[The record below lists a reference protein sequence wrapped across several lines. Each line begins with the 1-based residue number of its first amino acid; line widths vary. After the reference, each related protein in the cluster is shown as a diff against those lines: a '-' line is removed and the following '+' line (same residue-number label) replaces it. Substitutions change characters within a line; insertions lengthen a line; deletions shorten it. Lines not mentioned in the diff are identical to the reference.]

1 LFIVIS
7 SLRLRGF
14 ASKVCAVKPRSVL
27 PVLAIHGG
35 AGTIARRELTPLRER
50 QYCAGLA
57 AALRAGYAVLDN
69 GGSSMDAVTAAVVAL
84 EDSPL
89 FNAGRGATLNAAGE
103 HELDASVMDG
113 ASGKAGAVTGVRRI
127 RNPVLAARAVMER
140 TPHVMLAGAAADRYA
155 RSAGLALV
163 SPRYFSTPERARAL
177 RRARAHALSSAADRH
192 GTVGAVAL
200 DGSGNL
206 AAATSTGGYTNKMAG
221 RVGDSPIIGAGT
233 YADNAT
239 CAVSTTGIGEF
250 FIRAVAA
257 YDVAARMRYLGE
269 TLGLATRR
277 ALARVVAL
285 GGDGG
290 LIAVDR
296 AGKVAMPF
304 VSEGMYRGVARSG
317 RFTVGIYRRK

>member
-1 LFIVIS
+1 
-7 SLRLRGF
+7 
-14 ASKVCAVKPRSVL
+14 VL
-27 PVLAIHGG
+27 VVHGG
-35 AGTIARRELTPLRER
+35 AGTIRRRELTPRREK
-50 QYCAGLA
+50 QYCAALA
-57 AALRAGYAVLDN
+57 AALRNGYAVLEN

-113 ASGKAGAVTGVRRI
+113 ATGKAGAVAGVRRI
-127 RNPVLAARAVMER
+127 KNPVLAARAVMES
-140 TPHVMLAGAAADRYA
+140 TAHVMLAGAAADRYA
-155 RSAGLALV
+155 GTAGLVLV
-163 SPRYFSTPERARAL
+163 SQRYFSTPERARAL
-177 RRARAHALSSAADRH
+177 RRARAHAATRAADRH

-200 DGSGNL
+200 DRSGNL

-221 RVGDSPIIGAGT
+221 RVGDSPIVGAGT

-239 CAVSTTGIGEF
+239 CAVSTTGIGEY

-257 YDVAARMRYLGE
+257 YDVAARMRYRGDS
-269 TLGLATRR
+269 LAVAARR

-304 VSEGMYRGVARSG
+304 VSEGMYRGVARDG
-317 RFTVGIYRRK
+317 RYEVAIYR

>member
-1 LFIVIS
+1 MRS
-7 SLRLRGF
+7 SLVR
-14 ASKVCAVKPRSVL
+14 
-27 PVLAIHGG
+27 PVLVVHGG
-35 AGTIARRELTPLRER
+35 AGTITRRDLTPRREREYR
-50 QYCAGLA
+50 AGLA
-57 AALRAGYAVLDN
+57 AALQRGYAVLDD
-69 GGSSMDAVTAAVVAL
+69 GGGSMDAVTAAVVAL

-113 ASGKAGAVTGVRRI
+113 ATGKAGAVAGARRVK
-127 RNPVLAARAVMER
+127 NPVLAARAVMER
-140 TPHVMLAGAAADRYA
+140 TAHVMLAGAAADRHA
-155 RSAGLALV
+155 GAAGLVLV

-177 RRARAHALSSAADRH
+177 RRARAHSVTSAADRH

-200 DGSGNL
+200 DCSGNL

-221 RVGDSPIIGAGT
+221 RVGDSPIVGAGT

-239 CAVSTTGIGEF
+239 CAVSTTGIGEY

-269 TLGLATRR
+269 TLALAARR

-304 VSEGMYRGVARSG
+304 VSEGMYRGVARGG
-317 RFTVGIYRRK
+317 RYQVAVYR